1 MIMEEKIV
9 SKVDAAAWL
18 DQGDIFYR
26 PDDKAEFFNALDILS
41 SERRGIAVSAN
52 NEMMLNHYCR
62 LIILRLRQAPLFNLE
77 LLLPSTTD
85 SLLKRFNKIIEKVS
99 LDEALR
105 PAKDTSPITLLIV
118 NDAHLIEQQQWALL
132 SQLMSDFPGA
142 NVQLVVFINV
152 TEWPQ
157 HNNAIDLF
165 GHKLHRWTL
174 GDLSITDVNN
184 LLDMADSNGYT
195 ERVESLLKGLNQDL
209 FIEHKERASVEMA
222 PNIVDQDNTV
232 DLEFSEL
239 QSEEATSLK
248 DSGESD
254 IEHNQVASR
263 WPKMVAIIML
273 MAASLIV
280 TADINFQRG
289 EGYINDALAL
299 FSYSG
304 KPRAQTMS
312 GIETLEKKPSQ
323 KMLQVSANS
332 VLSKPELI
340 ITPKIENLDNEIPL
354 PLTQQ
359 SENQQMSD
367 YFDVE
372 QDTLVAVKVP
382 SEVLTPIEIVEN
394 AQADSYFV
402 QFNLFTEKLTAQT
415 YRAQNEGLEDSMLM
429 PLQTSEG
436 AIYAIISGPF
446 LSKEKATAFVSNP
459 GMPKDYWIR
468 PATKLQSVIK

>member
-1 MIMEEKIV
+1 MQEKIV
-9 SKVDAAAWL
+9 PQIDAAAWL
-18 DQGDIFYR
+18 DQDDIFYR
-26 PDDKAEFFNALDILS
+26 PDDKAQFFNALDILTN
-41 SERRGIAVSAN
+41 ERRGIAVSAN

-62 LIILRLRQAPLFNLE
+62 LMVSRLRQAPLFNLE
-77 LLLPSTTD
+77 VLLPSTTD

-105 PAKDTSPITLLIV
+105 PAKDTSPITLMIV

-132 SQLMSDFPGA
+132 SQLISDFPGA

-152 TEWPQ
+152 SEWPQ
-157 HNNAIDLF
+157 NDHAIDLF

-184 LLDMADSNGYT
+184 LFDMADSNGYT

-209 FIEHKERASVEMA
+209 FIEHKERASVEIA
-222 PNIVDQDNTV
+222 PNVVDQDNTA

-239 QSEEATSLK
+239 QAKETTSLK
-248 DSGESD
+248 DSGELD
-254 IEHNQVASR
+254 VERNQVAPR
-263 WPKMVAIIML
+263 WPKMVAVIML
-273 MAASLIV
+273 MAASLLV

-289 EGYINDALAL
+289 EEYINDALAL
-299 FSYSG
+299 FSYSE

-312 GIETLEKKPSQ
+312 GSEILEKKSSA
-323 KMLQVSANS
+323 KMPKASASS
-332 VLSKPELI
+332 VLSKPEI
-340 ITPKIENLDNEIPL
+340 IIIPKIENLDNELSL
-354 PLTQQ
+354 PLIQQ
-359 SENQQMSD
+359 PENKQISEYSGG
-367 YFDVE
+367 E
-372 QDTLVAVKVP
+372 QDTLVTVDVS
-382 SEVLTPIEIVEN
+382 SEVWTPIEIVEN

-402 QFNLFTEKLTAQT
+402 QFNLFKEKLTAQT

-468 PATKLQSVIK
+468 PAKTLQSVIK